1 MLPKANRL
9 RRNKDFSKV
18 YEKGLRQK
26 GPDLVLRALLHP
38 KENSETDKAK
48 GPKNALPTRVGI
60 SIGKKVSKHAV
71 VRNRLKR
78 QIRAAMRGLLPKIKP
93 GWDLAIVV
101 KTTAPRCNYHQIL
114 QQLEQ
119 LLAKAEVLDGH
130 SRRSNL

>member
-18 YEKGLRQK
+18 YQKGCRQK
-26 GPDLVLRALLHP
+26 GPDLVLRALPNP
-38 KENSETDKAK
+38 KKNSEIDEAEGAK
-48 GPKNALPTRVGI
+48 TASPTRVGI

-78 QIRAAMRGLLPKIKP
+78 QIRAAMKVLLPKIKP

-101 KTTAPRCNYHQIL
+101 KKTAPRCNYHQIL

-130 SRRSNL
+130 

>member
-9 RRNKDFSKV
+9 RKNKDFIKV
-18 YEKGLRQK
+18 YEQGIRRN
-26 GPDLVLRALLHP
+26 GADLVLRALRYP
-38 KENSETDKAK
+38 EEKRETDKTELLKSAK
-48 GPKNALPTRVGI
+48 PVRVGI
-60 SIGKKVSKHAV
+60 SIGKKVSKQAV

-78 QIRAAMRGLLPKIKP
+78 QIRAAMLQLLPRIEP

-101 KTTAPRCNYHQIL
+101 KTTARRCNYHQIL

-130 SRRSNL
+130 

>member
-18 YEKGLRQK
+18 YQKGLRQK
-26 GPDLVLRALLHP
+26 GPDLVLRALFHRP
-38 KENSETDKAK
+38 KNSETDKAEGAK
-48 GPKNALPTRVGI
+48 TAPPTRVGI

-78 QIRAAMRGLLPKIKP
+78 QIRAAIRALLPKIKQ

-101 KTTAPRCNYHQIL
+101 KRTAPRCNYHQIL

-130 SRRSNL
+130 

>member
-9 RRNKDFSKV
+9 RRNKDFRKV

-26 GPDLVLRALLHP
+26 GPDLVLRAFSHP
-38 KENSETDKAK
+38 QKNSDRDKAQ
-48 GPKNALPTRVGI
+48 GRETAPPTRVGI

-71 VRNRLKR
+71 VRNRVKR
-78 QIRAAMRGLLPKIKP
+78 QIRAAMRALLPKIKP

-101 KTTAPRCNYHQIL
+101 KTTAPCCNYHQIL

-130 SRRSNL
+130 